1 MQPTETIVKLEIRLG
16 NGDNSCTSDLSL
28 YCIEHLKS
36 RCANRD
42 IVIPSRLSSTMGHL
56 DGRKLVFI
64 VDARILFESS
74 SARCNFRANL
84 LPVGAIL

>member
-1 MQPTETIVKLEIRLG
+1 LHI
-16 NGDNSCTSDLSL
+16 
-28 YCIEHLKS
+28 YCIEQFKS

-42 IVIPSRLSSTMGHL
+42 IVIPSRLSSTTGHL

-64 VDARILFESS
+64 IDARILFESL

-84 LPVGAIL
+84 LPVGATL